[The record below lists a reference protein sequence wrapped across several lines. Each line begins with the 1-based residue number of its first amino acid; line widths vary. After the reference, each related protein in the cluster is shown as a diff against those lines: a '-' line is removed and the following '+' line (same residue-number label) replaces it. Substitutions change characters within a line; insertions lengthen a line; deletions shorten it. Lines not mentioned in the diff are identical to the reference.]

1 MSDRSSRDRDG
12 ESSMHIR
19 LLEEMRSTDLAVG
32 APLPGELNLAERLK
46 VARPQVREGLRVLEA
61 FGVVDARKGAR
72 RTWLG
77 VDGGAWGEQLG
88 AILGSGSIRALE
100 EFLEIRQTLEVALLP
115 QAVSCLSEADLARVH
130 QVALNMVELAEQGED
145 FSTLDEEF
153 HRGLFEGLGN
163 SMLLGLMSAYW
174 RIFHSCTDAYPANED
189 RPSLARQHLTII
201 QAITAGDI
209 RLGIHELDAHYYG
222 VKGRIQ
228 ALRTE
233 AR

>member
-1 MSDRSSRDRDG
+1 MSDRLGRDRAT

-32 APLPGELNLAERLK
+32 AALPGELDLAERLQ

-130 QVALNMVELAEQGED
+130 RVALDMVALAEQGDD

-174 RIFHSCTDAYPANED
+174 QIFHSCTDAYPANED

-222 VKGRIQ
+222 VKRRIQ

-233 AR
+233 AQ